1 MKMPGLDTLKMKDR
15 VRGLFLQTG
24 TSHTLEALTLI
35 SLFDHEEPR
44 IYLIDEGTVT
54 LQLADQE
61 GNGLTVSHLV
71 AGELFG
77 LLDRN
82 MVEGVNQIQ
91 LSAHARSECSVI
103 EVKRS
108 QLLGIARRDPEAL
121 LAVSSELSK
130 RFSEVVRKV
139 GQFAFYDVRGRVS
152 SALLDLCQLPD
163 AVDHPD
169 GYVVKATRME
179 IAMMVGCTREMVGR
193 IMQDLNNEGLISVLG
208 RKTLIRHDIRAD

>member
-1 MKMPGLDTLKMKDR
+1 MKIPGLDTLKMKGR
-15 VRGLFLQTG
+15 VRGLFFQTG
-24 TSHTLEALTLI
+24 TSHTLEALTVI
-35 SLFDHEEPR
+35 SRFDHEEPR
-44 IYLIDEGTVT
+44 IYLIDRGTVT
-54 LQLADQE
+54 LQLTDQD

-82 MVEGVNQIQ
+82 LVDGVNQIQ
-91 LSAHARSECSVI
+91 LSALARTECAVI

-108 QLLGIARRDPEAL
+108 QLLGIGRRDAEAL
-121 LAVSSELSK
+121 LAVSSELAK

-193 IMQDLNNEGLISVLG
+193 IMQDLNNEGLISLHG

>member
-1 MKMPGLDTLKMKDR
+1 MKIPGLDTLKMKGR
-15 VRGLFLQTG
+15 VRNLFRQTG
-24 TSHTLEALTLI
+24 ASHTLEALTVI
-35 SLFDHEEPR
+35 SRFDHEEPR

-61 GNGLTVSHLV
+61 GNSLTVIHLV

-77 LLDRN
+77 LLDHHLI
-82 MVEGVNQIQ
+82 EGVNQIQ

-108 QLLGIARRDPEAL
+108 QLLGIGRRDPEVL

-139 GQFAFYDVRGRVS
+139 GQFAFYDVRGRIS

-169 GYVVKATRME
+169 GYVVKATRIE
-179 IAMMVGCTREMVGR
+179 IAMMVGCTRELVGR
-193 IMQDLNNEGLISVLG
+193 IMQDMNNEGLISVLG
-208 RKTLIRHDIRAD
+208 RKTLIRHDIRTD